1 LLSNFELSR
10 KTENQILDEIDP
22 ISSKDLKTES
32 KPMKRIFD
40 ILASS
45 TALLILAPVLVV
57 IAIIIKVESPGSV
70 FYSSYRAG
78 ESYDRFKLLKFRTM
92 NANAE
97 LKLKDLAHLNQ
108 YESEQAVSE
117 SCSECCHLP
126 VAACTLIVL
135 PNGTYSCERWEL
147 AKAKSKAAFFK
158 FKDDPRITRFG
169 KFLRNTSLDE
179 LPQLINVLRGDMS
192 LVGNRPLPLYEAE
205 KLTADAS
212 AQRFLGP
219 AGITGL
225 WQVTKR
231 GRGGAMSEE
240 ERIQLDNQYA
250 QSYSFI
256 GDIQLVLRTIP
267 ALFQKENV

>member
-1 LLSNFELSR
+1 
-10 KTENQILDEIDP
+10 
-22 ISSKDLKTES
+22 
-32 KPMKRIFD
+32 MKRTFD

-45 TALLILAPVLVV
+45 TALLILAPLLIL
-57 IAIIIKVESPGSV
+57 IAIIIKIESPGPV

-78 ESYDRFKLLKFRTM
+78 MDYERFKLLKFRTM
-92 NANAE
+92 NANADA
-97 LKLKDLAHLNQ
+97 KLKDLAHLNQ
-108 YESEQAVSE
+108 YDSVKTTDDACHE
-117 SCSECCHLP
+117 CSHLP

-135 PNGTYSCERWEL
+135 RNGTYSCERWEA

-158 FKDDPRITRFG
+158 FKDDPRITPFG

-179 LPQLINVLRGDMS
+179 LPQLVNVLRGDMS

-231 GRGGAMSEE
+231 GKGGAMSED

-250 QSYSFI
+250 QSYSFM
-256 GDIQLVLRTIP
+256 GDMQLVLRTIP

>member
-1 LLSNFELSR
+1 
-10 KTENQILDEIDP
+10 
-22 ISSKDLKTES
+22 
-32 KPMKRIFD
+32 MKRAFD

-45 TALLILAPVLVV
+45 TALLILAPVLVL
-57 IAIIIKVESPGSV
+57 IAIMVKLESPGPV

-78 ESYDRFKLLKFRTM
+78 MSYDRFKLIKFRTM
-92 NANAE
+92 SANADS
-97 LKLKDLAHLNQ
+97 KLKDLAHLNQ
-108 YESEQAVSE
+108 YESAHATSDMCEQ
-117 SCSECCHLP
+117 CSYLP
-126 VAACTLIVL
+126 VAACTLIVM
-135 PNGTYSCERWEL
+135 PNGSYSCERWES

-158 FKDDPRITRFG
+158 FKDDPRITPFG

-205 KLTADAS
+205 KLTADVS

-250 QSYSFI
+250 QTYSFL